1 MCLCTC
7 ACMHGLKRKMLRQ
20 TPPERAS
27 RCSYRGCNAA
37 DGSGGA
43 KHAPTCVPLCT
54 LREDDVLAEQLTRNV
69 QFFGEEPQQRIA
81 DAFVVIVGLGGVGS
95 HAAHMLLR
103 SGVGR
108 LRLIDFDQVGASMTP
123 ELAATGT
130 EGGLKTLMV
139 KMLTGR

>member
-1 MCLCTC
+1 M
-7 ACMHGLKRKMLRQ
+7 
-20 TPPERAS
+20 
-27 RCSYRGCNAA
+27 
-37 DGSGGA
+37 
-43 KHAPTCVPLCT
+43 
-54 LREDDVLAEQLTRNV
+54 LAEQLTRNV

-139 KMLTGR
+139 NAHRPLMTACLHSNDPSPEADDSMLALLS